1 MSHAVVCT
9 HSKRELCAGF
19 FRLFMKKDSSVS
31 PELLE
36 FMKLHSIPNLIALLK
51 FEDENLLKMNGF
63 GWRLMR
69 EVLVLRECQ

>member
-1 MSHAVVCT
+1 
-9 HSKRELCAGF
+9 
-19 FRLFMKKDSSVS
+19 MKKNSSVS

-51 FEDENLLKMNGF
+51 FEDESLLKMNGF

-69 EVLVLRECQ
+69 EVLVFRECQ